1 MTFNTY
7 YITIPF
13 FILCSLYFG
22 RYKLKKAPMAFCS
35 ILSGATVTFSV
46 AAESLRGL
54 VQLFL
59 DFNGFDT
66 SPKIARFCALMA
78 IFLTG
83 ILVAGV
89 CYLLYTRNS
98 KERVK
103 RRRTSGRTDFGDL
116 NEIAYGDSVTIL
128 ELVPVYGR
136 R

>member
-1 MTFNTY
+1 
-7 YITIPF
+7 
-13 FILCSLYFG
+13 
-22 RYKLKKAPMAFCS
+22 MAFCS

-116 NEIAYGDSVTIL
+116 NESAYGDSVTIL